1 MYEDIVANTNPVL
14 DYAEYTTDIIH
25 NNAAFNMKRH
35 L

>member
-14 DYAEYTTDIIH
+14 ANEYTTDIIH
-25 NNAAFNMKRH
+25 NTAAFDMKRN